1 MQLQDKNVPSSLV
14 TNGPLPRRAGAAVSD
29 PGLPP
34 GSLPS
39 PRGALQDGWV
49 KRGGHAELAP
59 RLALRVDVSPA
70 CV

>member
-34 GSLPS
+34 LPA
-39 PRGALQDGWV
+39 GGLQDGRV

-59 RLALRVDVSPA
+59 LLALRVDVSPA

>member
-1 MQLQDKNVPSSLV
+1 MQLQDKNIPSSSV
-14 TNGPLPRRAGAAVSD
+14 TNGPPPTQSGRRRFRPRST

-34 GSLPS
+34 LPA
-39 PRGALQDGWV
+39 GGLQDGRV

-59 RLALRVDVSPA
+59 LLALRVDVSPA

>member
-39 PRGALQDGWV
+39 PRGAS
-49 KRGGHAELAP
+49 RTGGLNAGDTP
-59 RLALRVDVSPA
+59 S
-70 CV
+70 

>member
-34 GSLPS
+34 LPAGGLR
-39 PRGALQDGWV
+39 PRRTHRRPGPS
-49 KRGGHAELAP
+49 RTGGLNAGDTP
-59 RLALRVDVSPA
+59 S
-70 CV
+70 